1 VEAMDRFAVNYLS
14 GMDPLASV
22 TPEELI
28 TAILIEFEK
37 GIVRSYYTNYV
48 KNIFRVY
55 LYRDDFSNLRPFQD
69 RIREEAARALQEELN
84 RLNRSPK
91 TIPALPFQKKQRQ
104 KRYEPLG
111 DWVIEFL
118 TNDDDNAA
126 ENRLIV
132 QSDGLIPP
140 EPDLMGGE
148 KTVRVGPSAP
158 DENLSK
164 TRRTGF
170 APATSSNAL
179 VYARLSYEDDSGVHE
194 FDIVKDAI
202 KVGRGGPDEWVD
214 LKLLTS
220 KDVSR
225 EHFQIR
231 RDSSTGKFFIKDL
244 SKFGTSIDGHRV
256 PPSIKVVNGVETD
269 EHVEIPLPAKATIN
283 LADIVSMRFK
293 ALKKK

>member
-1 VEAMDRFAVNYLS
+1 MDRFAVNYS
-14 GMDPLASV
+14 AEMDPLASV

-28 TAILIEFEK
+28 TAILVEFEK

-48 KNIFRVY
+48 RNIFRVY
-55 LYRDDFSNLRPFQD
+55 LYRDDYSNLRPFQE

-84 RLNRSPK
+84 RLNRPRK
-91 TIPALPFQKKQRQ
+91 GAPALPFQKKQRQ

-111 DWVIEFL
+111 DWTIEFL
-118 TNDDDNAA
+118 TNEDDNAA

-132 QSDGLIPP
+132 QSDGLIPQA
-140 EPDLMGGE
+140 PDLIAGE

-158 DENLSK
+158 DENLSR

-170 APATSSNAL
+170 APGTSSNAM
-179 VYARLSYEDDSGVHE
+179 VYARLSYEDDSGSHE

-231 RDSSTGKFFIKDL
+231 RDASTGKFFIKDL
-244 SKFGTSIDGHRV
+244 SKFGTSIDGARV
-256 PPSIKVVNGVETD
+256 PPSIRVVNGIETD
-269 EHVEIPLPAKATIN
+269 DHVEIPLPSKATIN
-283 LADIVSMRFK
+283 LADMLPIRFK